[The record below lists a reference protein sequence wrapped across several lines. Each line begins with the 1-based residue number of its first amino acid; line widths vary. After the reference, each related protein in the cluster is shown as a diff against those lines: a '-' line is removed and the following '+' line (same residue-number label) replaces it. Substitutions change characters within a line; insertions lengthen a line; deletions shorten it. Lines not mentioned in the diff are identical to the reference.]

1 MRPTRTLHPPF
12 RAPAAVLALLALV
25 VAGAGC
31 NVGSRDSVREVRT
44 ASAVPM
50 AGHSALRIETRSA
63 DVHLIQSPD
72 DTLRVVT
79 TRRVQAGS
87 ARRVESILSRI
98 RVTMEPQGDVL
109 VLRVREPER
118 GRTRVR
124 VDAGPWRYRRSV
136 EIELTI
142 AVPSRVRVDGET
154 TSGDFDAVGLAQAL
168 SLVATSGDIGMSQL
182 TGPAWAQTTSGDVTL
197 RDLGQGATV
206 RVTAGD
212 VDAVEVRGP
221 LTMRATSGDLSAQ
234 QAHGGVRLETST
246 GDVEVRGVEGT
257 VMVSTSAG
265 DVDISAAAADSCVV
279 ETASGDVAI
288 GLVRA
293 PRLVQVR
300 SSSGA
305 VALHLPPR
313 AGGALDLQTAS
324 GAIQVKSAVEV
335 EVMNRNRL
343 SGRLGG
349 GGAIAVRTSS
359 GDITL
364 AASEGVAP

>member
-1 MRPTRTLHPPF
+1 MGPTRTLHLPF
-12 RAPAAVLALLALV
+12 RAAVAALALLAL
-25 VAGAGC
+25 AGAGVGC
-31 NVGSRDSVREVRT
+31 TGGSRDSVREVRT

-50 AGHSALRIETRSA
+50 AGHSVLRIETRSA

-72 DTLRVVT
+72 DTLRVVA

-87 ARRVESILSRI
+87 APKVETILSQI
-98 RVTMEPQGDVL
+98 KVTMEPQGDVL

-118 GRTRVR
+118 TRIR
-124 VDAGPWRYRRSV
+124 VDAGPWRYRRSI
-136 EIELTI
+136 EIELTV
-142 AVPSRVRVDGET
+142 AVPARVRIDGET
-154 TSGDFDAVGLAQAL
+154 SSGDFDAVGLAQAL
-168 SLVATSGDIGMSQL
+168 SLVATSGDIEMSRL
-182 TGPAWAQTTSGDVTL
+182 TGPAAAQTTSGDVTL

-206 RVTAGD
+206 KVTAGD

-221 LTMRATSGDLSAQ
+221 LTLRATSGDLSAQ

-246 GDVEVRGVEGT
+246 GEVEVSGVEGT

-265 DVDISAAAADSCVV
+265 DVDVSAAAADSCVV
-279 ETASGDVAI
+279 ETASGDIAI

-293 PRLVQVR
+293 PRLLQVR

-305 VALHLPPR
+305 VVLRLPPG
-313 AGGALDLQTAS
+313 AGGTLDLQTAS
-324 GAIQVKSAVEV
+324 GSIQVKSAVEV
-335 EVMNRNRL
+335 DVMNRNRL

-349 GGAIAVRTSS
+349 SGAIAVRTSS

-364 AASEGVAP
+364 AASEGVSP